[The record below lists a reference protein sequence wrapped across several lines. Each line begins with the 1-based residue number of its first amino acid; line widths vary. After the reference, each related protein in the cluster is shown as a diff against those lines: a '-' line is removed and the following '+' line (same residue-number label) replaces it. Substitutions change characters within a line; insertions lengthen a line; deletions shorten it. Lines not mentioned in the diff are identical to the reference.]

1 MLLMFKMLN
10 NARYGF
16 YKRFA
21 HEQFAH
27 EYYAHEHYAYVRLF
41 KLQSHKIC
49 ALYECK
55 GMTA

>member
-1 MLLMFKMLN
+1 MFKMLN